1 MKYTPLNYVFNNN
14 VPPNRIIHPNH
25 RLYRN
30 NKNKIQLNWR
40 QKIQKKKNT
49 EAKLIDESHTQAENW
64 RNKLQYGLFIT
75 ANTKILPNS
84 QHNFWCKFPIDNN
97 RIPLLC
103 FTNFVVDFPLF
114 IRSSLNGVIEFWMK
128 TKMIMTQRDFRAHTY
143 TPRMK
148 RIKERETT
156 NEKKIYL
163 HMHHISTVESKGR
176 TEKERNGKLR
186 TYTQYECDWVW
197 IGVSFTVSL
206 QYESLS
212 VCMVYVRAC
221 VCVCLICCD
230 RQRKSIRIHRMAKN
244 TAIIHICTCGTST
257 MLCVG
262 LQVTVCAR
270 KVDWLQ

>member
-156 NEKKIYL
+156 NKKNLLTHASYKHGRIKRKNREREKRKTPHL
-163 HMHHISTVESKGR
+163 HTIRMW
-176 TEKERNGKLR
+176 L
-186 TYTQYECDWVW
+186 
-197 IGVSFTVSL
+197 SL
-206 QYESLS
+206 NRSRFHSQSP
-212 VCMVYVRAC
+212 
-221 VCVCLICCD
+221 
-230 RQRKSIRIHRMAKN
+230 IRIR
-244 TAIIHICTCGTST
+244 C
-257 MLCVG
+257 LCVWSMC
-262 LQVTVCAR
+262 VHVFVFVWYVAIDRERASAYTEWR
-270 KVDWLQ
+270 KIQR